1 MVMVMVMV
9 MVWITYP
16 WHTDHS
22 CCFTA
27 VLPTHGLGL
36 CLLCTK
42 HGHWTFNDR
51 PQMLNVGT
59 QKFNDRPQ
67 KLNVGLQKFNDRP
80 QMLNVGPLTRNLNLG
95 LMDPEPYKLFCPNYG
110 PKYLDLGSWTMDLER
125 WSLDLENQ
133 DLGLWTIYHVI
144 SDQMSDLTVQENWT
158 FCRVLRVGRALV
170 ISWSYPSLVQVE
182 IESFG
187 YTMADLKYAWNDGKT
202 SVKMSPDVSLPQFI
216 VLGHR

>member
-22 CCFTA
+22 CCFTIF
-27 VLPTHGLGL
+27 PTYGLEL

-42 HGHWTFNDR
+42 HGHWT
-51 PQMLNVGT
+51 
-59 QKFNDRPQ
+59 
-67 KLNVGLQKFNDRP
+67 FNDRP